1 LELATVIAAR
11 RYTLDLTREA
21 HDGSTSWEFGSGWRS
36 GAGRA
41 TRVELDAQRQQQY
54 EANLG
59 SAY

>member
-1 LELATVIAAR
+1 LELATVIAGR
-11 RYTLDLTREA
+11 RYTVSLALEA
-21 HDGSTSWEFGSGWRS
+21 HDASTSWEFRSGWRS

-54 EANLG
+54 EANLA